1 MFWFDVISINMLF
14 IILISYTRLHT
25 ETQAPH
31 PGDTLKLSWVSY
43 CAERRLQNRLFKLII
58 KRNAA
63 MLIGSRM
70 IQLMG
75 FGLCSLSWREEG
87 SDPKCSY
94 LRLSRQLFEPM
105 IILTCGQALTNCL
118 NISWRIF
125 RPIYNIHTW
134 TYDHSVILMSI
145 IMMYATFLAE
155 CL

>member
-1 MFWFDVISINMLF
+1 MFWFDVISIDMLF

-94 LRLSRQLFEPM
+94 LRLSRQLFQPM
-105 IILTCGQALTNCL
+105 IILTCGQASTNCF
-118 NISWRIF
+118 NISWRLF
-125 RPIYNIHTW
+125 RPVYNIREH
-134 TYDHSVILMSI
+134 DHSIILMSI
-145 IMMYATFLAE
+145 IMMNATFLAE